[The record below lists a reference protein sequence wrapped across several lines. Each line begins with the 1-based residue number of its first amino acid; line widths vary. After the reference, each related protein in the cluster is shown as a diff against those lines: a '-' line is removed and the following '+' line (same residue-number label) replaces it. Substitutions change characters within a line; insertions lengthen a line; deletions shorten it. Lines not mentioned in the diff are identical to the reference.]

1 MADPPNPGNGNFF
14 NIYIHHD
21 DKDDF
26 PNGWAQGIGTDK
38 FKNPFYTMP
47 GANGMYSRSIYHEGF
62 HIFQYTGSRDPEN
75 PGFAYKGDTMWY
87 VESSANWYMA
97 QWYKGEKAYIT
108 AGTIVANPHLALWHG
123 KDNMSPLDPVVP
135 GHYNASEWMYG
146 VRRYGMHTL
155 LSFLTDVKGVDKP
168 TIVDGY
174 YAKTNQSPQEYL
186 YRNIGPD
193 TFRSHF
199 ADWAAHNTAGLETYL
214 TKEQVDRAYLEISLA
229 GDWNYYRPAVWYAE
243 NTGTDGEW
251 VQPEEEFIAR
261 GWAYNV
267 FNITNSLATTYTFQL
282 KGESK
287 GSQGAPAHFLGQVVV
302 VNNTGPKYLEM
313 DMLTPLY
320 GEVSVPVT
328 PEDSKIYLVVVSV
341 PEFFGSYQNYPY
353 QVKITEGDY
362 DGTTPLTTVSTASP
376 CQDNWK
382 TKNCKKNKRRGKC
395 NKNFKVKTNCKK
407 TCNLC

>member
-1 MADPPNPGNGNFF
+1 MGDPLKKRLGRFFLIHTFHYLWSSFQSSLGAENTCKSCTLRTQWGSTDTLNVVTRDIFAVWWYPQFDHTEDANVALDKLIAVRNDCIDNLGMADPPNPGNGNFF

-75 PGFAYKGDTMWY
+75 PGFAYHGDTMWY

-251 VQPEEEFIAR
+251 VQPEEEFIA
-261 GWAYNV
+261 YNV
-267 FNITNSLATTYTFQL
+267 L
-282 KGESK
+282 
-287 GSQGAPAHFLGQVVV
+287 
-302 VNNTGPKYLEM
+302 
-313 DMLTPLY
+313 
-320 GEVSVPVT
+320 
-328 PEDSKIYLVVVSV
+328 
-341 PEFFGSYQNYPY
+341 
-353 QVKITEGDY
+353 
-362 DGTTPLTTVSTASP
+362 
-376 CQDNWK
+376 
-382 TKNCKKNKRRGKC
+382 
-395 NKNFKVKTNCKK
+395 KVKVVKVLQLIFWVK
-407 TCNLC
+407 LL